1 MDLVPLN
8 FLFSEARLSQAN
20 RKERCSMK
28 ESLRQERAYR
38 LLYRLGLCEAKK
50 CFATTADAVC
60 ICAANPARLEFVTKD
75 LYLDLAKRHGT
86 SWHVV
91 ERHLRTACAVA
102 WETAPDLLSV
112 LAGHPLQRRPTP
124 SQFVAIL
131 SRQVAYRSKRS
142 RRADLGRQAAQIGQR

>member
-1 MDLVPLN
+1 
-8 FLFSEARLSQAN
+8 
-20 RKERCSMK
+20 MK

-91 ERHLRTACAVA
+91 ERHLRTPARLPGKRHRTCCRCWRATHCSGGLRRRSLSLSYPGKLPIVPGGPA
-102 WETAPDLLSV
+102 APIWAARPPRSV
-112 LAGHPLQRRPTP
+112 SNDRFQRR
-124 SQFVAIL
+124 QHCHINQNRNWL
-131 SRQVAYRSKRS
+131 R
-142 RRADLGRQAAQIGQR
+142 I

>member
-1 MDLVPLN
+1 
-8 FLFSEARLSQAN
+8 
-20 RKERCSMK
+20 MK

-38 LLYRLGLCEAKK
+38 FLYRLGLCEAKK

-131 SRQVAYRSKRS
+131 SRQVAYRSRRS
-142 RRADLGRQAAQIGQR
+142 RRADLGRQAAQIGQQ